1 MKPNNPYLIDR
12 PCWASSLSTNLPVP
26 ILYSSLLLIL
36 VFSLSGCVTPPP
48 EPGIGEA
55 VDWNELP
62 GWQQDKHA
70 QAWPALLQQCKVLP
84 KKKPQ
89 WERLCI
95 DAQSLG
101 DVDDETARRFFESGF
116 TPHQINP
123 SNKKDGSPGA
133 GLVTGYYEP
142 LLKGSLYR
150 SPQYRYPLYAV
161 PDDLLRIDLAGLYPE
176 LSKMKLRGRVEGKK
190 IVAYH
195 DRSTIDNEN
204 SPLWGKEL
212 VWIDDPVAV
221 FFLHIQG
228 SGRILMDDGSMMA
241 VGYADQNGQPY
252 TSIGKIL
259 IERDEIAREDISLF
273 SIQKWLKQNPQQ
285 ARALLE
291 ENRSYIFF
299 SIRENAKENPRGSL
313 NIPLTPSRSIAVD
326 PGNIPLGSPVWLDT
340 SYPHEADH
348 SLQQLTFA
356 QDTGGAIK
364 GYARADMFWGNGE
377 MAEKLAGEMK
387 QPAELYVLLP
397 RDESNQSR

>member
-1 MKPNNPYLIDR
+1 LKPETLKRLFLISL
-12 PCWASSLSTNLPVP
+12 AIFLSS
-26 ILYSSLLLIL
+26 
-36 VFSLSGCVTPPP
+36 CVAPPP

-55 VDWNELP
+55 ISWDELP
-62 GWQQDKHA
+62 GWNEDHHA
-70 QAWPALLQQCKVLP
+70 EAWPALLQQCKVLP
-84 KKKPQ
+84 RKKPQ
-89 WERLCI
+89 WEKLCL
-95 DAQSLG
+95 DAETLG
-101 DVDDETARRFFESGF
+101 DIDDETARRFFESRF
-116 TPHQINP
+116 SPHRIIP
-123 SNKKDGSPGA
+123 TNKKDGSPGT

-142 LLKGSLYR
+142 LLNGSLSRHGDY
-150 SPQYRYPLYAV
+150 QYPLYAV

-190 IVAYH
+190 IIAYH
-195 DRSTIDNEN
+195 DRASIDNED

-228 SGRILMDDGSMMA
+228 SGRIHMDDGSMMA
-241 VGYADQNGQPY
+241 VGYADQNGLPY

-259 IERDEIAREDISLF
+259 IERDEVAREDISLF
-273 SIQKWLKQNPQQ
+273 TIQQWLQQNPQK

-299 SIRENAKENPRGSL
+299 SIRDNPDENPRGSL
-313 NIPLTPSRSIAVD
+313 NVPLTPSRSIAVD
-326 PGNIPLGSPVWLDT
+326 PSNIPLGSPVWLDT
-340 SYPHEADH
+340 SYPRETEHT
-348 SLQQLTFA
+348 LQRLTFA

-387 QPAELYVLLP
+387 QEAELYVLLP
-397 RDESNQSR
+397 LDKTNQ

>member
-1 MKPNNPYLIDR
+1 M
-12 PCWASSLSTNLPVP
+12 A
-26 ILYSSLLLIL
+26 
-36 VFSLSGCVTPPP
+36 PPP

-55 VDWNELP
+55 ISWDELP
-62 GWQQDKHA
+62 GWNEDHHA
-70 QAWPALLQQCKVLP
+70 EAWPALLQQCKVLP
-84 KKKPQ
+84 RKKPQ
-89 WERLCI
+89 WEKLCL
-95 DAQSLG
+95 DAETLG
-101 DVDDETARRFFESGF
+101 DIDDETARRFFESRF
-116 TPHQINP
+116 SPHRIIP
-123 SNKKDGSPGA
+123 SNKKDGSPGT

-142 LLKGSLYR
+142 LLKGSLSRHGAY
-150 SPQYRYPLYAV
+150 QYPLYAV

-190 IVAYH
+190 IIAYH
-195 DRSTIDNEN
+195 DRASIDNED

-228 SGRILMDDGSMMA
+228 SGRIHMDDGSMMA
-241 VGYADQNGQPY
+241 VGYADQNGLPY

-259 IERDEIAREDISLF
+259 IERDEVAREDISLF
-273 SIQKWLKQNPQQ
+273 TIQQWLQQNPQK

-299 SIRENAKENPRGSL
+299 SIRDNPDENPRGSL
-313 NIPLTPSRSIAVD
+313 NVPLTPSRSIAVD
-326 PGNIPLGSPVWLDT
+326 PSNIPLGSPVWLDT
-340 SYPHEADH
+340 SYPRETEHT
-348 SLQQLTFA
+348 LQRLTFA

-387 QPAELYVLLP
+387 QEAELYVLLP
-397 RDESNQSR
+397 LDKTNQ

>member
-1 MKPNNPYLIDR
+1 LKPETLNLKLLFLLSLTIVL
-12 PCWASSLSTNLPVP
+12 SS
-26 ILYSSLLLIL
+26 
-36 VFSLSGCVTPPP
+36 CVVPPP

-55 VDWNELP
+55 ISWDELP
-62 GWQQDKHA
+62 GWSDDHHA
-70 QAWPALLQQCKVLP
+70 EAWPALLQQCKVLP
-84 KKKPQ
+84 RKKAQ
-89 WERLCI
+89 WEKLCL
-95 DAQSLG
+95 DAETLD
-101 DVDDETARRFFESGF
+101 DVDNEIARRFFESRF
-116 TPHQINP
+116 SPHRIIP
-123 SNKKDGSPGA
+123 SNKKDGSPGT

-142 LLKGSLYR
+142 LLKGSLSRRDHY
-150 SPQYRYPLYAV
+150 QHPLYAV

-195 DRSTIDNEN
+195 DRASIDNED

-228 SGRILMDDGSMMA
+228 SGRIQLDNGDMMA
-241 VGYADQNGQPY
+241 VGYADQNGLPY

-259 IERDEIAREDISLF
+259 IERGEIAREDISLF
-273 SIQKWLKQNPQQ
+273 TIQQWLQQNPQQ

-299 SIRENAKENPRGSL
+299 SIRENAEENPRGSL
-313 NIPLTPSRSIAVD
+313 NVPLTPSRSIAVD
-326 PGNIPLGSPVWLDT
+326 PANIPLGSPVWLDT
-340 SYPHEADH
+340 SYPHETEH
-348 SLQQLTFA
+348 TLQRLAFA

-364 GYARADMFWGNGE
+364 GFARADMFWGNGE

-387 QPAELYVLLP
+387 QTAEIYVLLP
-397 RDESNQSR
+397 LDEAQ

>member
-1 MKPNNPYLIDR
+1 MK
-12 PCWASSLSTNLPVP
+12 
-26 ILYSSLLLIL
+26 LLLFIIL
-36 VFSLSGCVTPPP
+36 AIFLSSCVVLPP

-55 VDWNELP
+55 ISWDELP
-62 GWQQDKHA
+62 GWKNDRHA
-70 QAWPALLQQCKVLP
+70 EAWPALLEQCKVLP

-89 WERLCI
+89 WADICNKAESKSDVNDEAARL
-95 DAQSLG
+95 
-101 DVDDETARRFFESGF
+101 FFEVAF
-116 TPHQINP
+116 IAHRINP
-123 SNKKDGSPGA
+123 SKKKDGSPGT

-142 LLKGSLYR
+142 LLNGR
-150 SPQYRYPLYAV
+150 SARNERYRYPLYAV

-176 LSKMKLRGRVEGKK
+176 LSKMKLRGRLTGKK

-195 DRSTIDNEN
+195 DRATIDAEDT
-204 SPLWGKEL
+204 PLWGNEL

-221 FFLHIQG
+221 FFLHVQG
-228 SGRILMDDGSMMA
+228 SGRIQMDDGSMIA

-259 IERDEIAREDISLF
+259 IERGEIPREDISLF
-273 SIQKWLKQNPQQ
+273 TIQKWIKQNPQQ

-299 SIRENAKENPRGSL
+299 SIRENADENPRGSL

-340 SYPHEADH
+340 SYPHETDH
-348 SLQQLTFA
+348 TLQRLTFA

-377 MAEKLAGEMK
+377 QAEKLAGEMK
-387 QPAELYVLLP
+387 QPAELFVLLP
-397 RDESNQSR
+397 RNESNQSR

>member
-1 MKPNNPYLIDR
+1 MGRLSFSNYLKPETLTRLFLISL
-12 PCWASSLSTNLPVP
+12 AIFLSS
-26 ILYSSLLLIL
+26 
-36 VFSLSGCVTPPP
+36 CVAPPP

-55 VDWNELP
+55 ISWDELP
-62 GWQQDKHA
+62 GWNEDHHA
-70 QAWPALLQQCKVLP
+70 EAWPALLQQCKVLP
-84 KKKPQ
+84 RKKPQ
-89 WERLCI
+89 WEKLCL
-95 DAQSLG
+95 DAETLG
-101 DVDDETARRFFESGF
+101 DIDDETARRFFESRF
-116 TPHQINP
+116 SPHRIIP
-123 SNKKDGSPGA
+123 TNKKDGSPGT

-142 LLKGSLYR
+142 LLNGSLSRHGDY
-150 SPQYRYPLYAV
+150 QYPLYAV

-190 IVAYH
+190 IIAYH
-195 DRSTIDNEN
+195 DRASIDNED

-228 SGRILMDDGSMMA
+228 SGRIHMDDGSMMA
-241 VGYADQNGQPY
+241 VGYADQNGLPY

-259 IERDEIAREDISLF
+259 IERDEVAREDISLF
-273 SIQKWLKQNPQQ
+273 TIQQWLQQNPQK

-299 SIRENAKENPRGSL
+299 SIRDNPDENPRGSL
-313 NIPLTPSRSIAVD
+313 NVPLTPSRSIAVD
-326 PGNIPLGSPVWLDT
+326 PSNIPLGSPVWLDT
-340 SYPHEADH
+340 SYPRETEHT
-348 SLQQLTFA
+348 LQRLTFA

-387 QPAELYVLLP
+387 QEAELYVLLP
-397 RDESNQSR
+397 LDKTNQ